1 MGWEQ
6 GLHSALVPAVEQ
18 GQMGLR
24 LGWEIYGASLLFFGR
39 GSVVADPFPPHMP

>member
-18 GQMGLR
+18 GQMGLGD
-24 LGWEIYGASLLFFGR
+24 LCCLTAFFLAGE
-39 GSVVADPFPPHMP
+39 VW